1 MINEKRLLE
10 RFLEYIQIDSESG
23 GEGAFAGRLKE
34 EFGKMGIAAAQ
45 DRAGEHAGNL
55 FVSIPGN
62 EEQEPLLFTA
72 HMDTVVPGRGICP
85 KIRDG
90 LIFSGG
96 DTILGGDDKSG
107 IAAVMEAVQV
117 ITERGLDHRPI
128 EILFTVQEET
138 GLNGSRGAD
147 LSAVR
152 SRYSLAAPWT
162 RS

>member
-1 MINEKRLLE
+1 MKNGYWNGSWNTFR
-10 RFLEYIQIDSESG
+10 STASPG

-96 DTILGGDDKSG
+96 DTILAGTTNPVS
-107 IAAVMEAVQV
+107 
-117 ITERGLDHRPI
+117 RPSWKR
-128 EILFTVQEET
+128 F
-138 GLNGSRGAD
+138 R
-147 LSAVR
+147 
-152 SRYSLAAPWT
+152 
-162 RS
+162 